1 MASDNVR
8 HFEVRLRK
16 LGLFMLV
23 CSMSGLLFA
32 AFLFGIVVGNDLETY
47 PKKISRQMP
56 IRFLEWAGLLDA
68 EKPQPVAVV
77 IKSEKPGPKEE
88 VTSAGLTAQT
98 VPLPAMPPPAFSLKE
113 ADPSGEK
120 GSSPAPEQAKALP
133 VSPLPQKEK
142 TGDVS
147 LARTEEKD
155 KKTGDE
161 KYVVQVTSCKNRKI
175 AEDVVGKIAKAGFK
189 SQIVTADLKDKGT
202 WYRVLLTNLDS
213 KDKAKEAAR
222 KIDRVLKGNKSVVRV
237 QKR

>member
-1 MASDNVR
+1 MASENVR

-32 AFLFGIVVGNDLETY
+32 AFLFGVVVGNDLETY
-47 PKKISRQMP
+47 PKKISRQIP
-56 IRFLEWAGLLDA
+56 LRFLEWAGLMDA

-77 IKSEKPGPKEE
+77 IKSEKPVAKEE
-88 VTSAGLTAQT
+88 VAPAGMVPHNIL
-98 VPLPAMPPPAFSLKE
+98 PLPPPLMGMDPAR
-113 ADPSGEK
+113 EK
-120 GSSPAPEQAKALP
+120 GSLPAPEQVKELP

-142 TGDVS
+142 AEDVS
-147 LARTEEKD
+147 VTRGEDKD

-161 KYVVQVTSCKNRKI
+161 KYLVQVTSCKSRKI
-175 AEDVVGKIAKAGFK
+175 AEEVVGKIAKAGFK
-189 SQIVTADLKDKGT
+189 SQIVTADLKDKGI

-213 KDKAKEAAR
+213 KDKAKDAAQ

>member
-16 LGLFMLV
+16 LGLFMLI

-32 AFLFGIVVGNDLETY
+32 AFLFGVVVGNDLETY

-77 IKSEKPGPKEE
+77 IKSEKPLPKEE
-88 VTSAGLTAQT
+88 VILPGLMAQDVPPMP
-98 VPLPAMPPPAFSLKE
+98 VPLTGMEPAREAGSPPE
-113 ADPSGEK
+113 A
-120 GSSPAPEQAKALP
+120 EQVKVPPLSA
-133 VSPLPQKEK
+133 LPQKEK
-142 TGDVS
+142 TDAGSSTKAED
-147 LARTEEKD
+147 KD
-155 KKTGDE
+155 KETGKE
-161 KYVVQVTSCKNRKI
+161 KYLVQVTSCKSKKI
-175 AEDVVGKIAKAGFK
+175 AEEVVSKIAKNGFK
-189 SQIVTADLKDKGT
+189 LQIATADLKDKGT

-213 KDKAKEAAR
+213 KDKAKEAAQ
-222 KIDRVLKGNKSVVRV
+222 KIDRILKGNKSVVRV